1 MKINESHFFFGSD
14 KHQLYAMFYEPEK
27 KSNLSEAY
35 IILHPFAEEKK
46 SSQIVLVDL
55 AREISTEGNHVML
68 FDFFGCG
75 DSEGD
80 LPDAN
85 ISIWLNDLRNAVELL
100 KQKFHAKQVNLIG
113 LRLGA
118 YIGALYAKEHNDV
131 SKLVLIEPV
140 INPAKDLN
148 RSLRGKLMKEL
159 CTDGKVSS
167 KRTDLLSQLENNVS
181 IDFSGHEISSF
192 FYKDLL
198 KYSELTFEEILN
210 VSQTKTLLIN
220 VSQMDK
226 PSRAFQNLILKLE
239 DEPLIHHIVVKL
251 EPFWGQIDLPDYAD
265 LISVIMNWCSRA
277 EQLQNEVLNS

>member
-1 MKINESHFFFGSD
+1 MSVNESHFFFGSD
-14 KHQLYAMFYEPEK
+14 KHQLYAMLYEPEK
-27 KSNLSEAY
+27 KLNLSETY

-55 AREISTEGNHVML
+55 ARKISTEGNHVML

-80 LPDAN
+80 LPEAN
-85 ISIWLNDLRNAVELL
+85 ISIWLDDLRLAVELM
-100 KQKFHAKQVNLIG
+100 KEKVNAKRINLIG

-118 YIGALYAKEHNDV
+118 FIGALYAKEHNDI

-167 KRTDLLSQLENNVS
+167 KRADLLSQLENNVS

-192 FYKDLL
+192 FYKDVL
-198 KYSELTFEEILN
+198 KYSGLAFEEVLQN
-210 VSQTKTLLIN
+210 CKTDTLLIN
-220 VSQMDK
+220 VSQKDK
-226 PSRAFQNLILKLE
+226 PSKAFQSLIAKLE
-239 DEPLIHHIVVKL
+239 HVPAIKNTVVKL
-251 EPFWGQIDLPDYAD
+251 EPFWGQIDLPDYSE
-265 LISVIMNWCSRA
+265 LIKLIVGWCF
-277 EQLQNEVLNS
+277 EKCEIIEW